1 MIVVNFNKPEFEYDV
16 HSLIKAF
23 FPKEDV
29 EMYYTCA
36 QTEVE
41 GKNVACTHR
50 DLGSIDLTEATDI
63 FLIDYTDSKNPNIF
77 PKEKYDTISI
87 RWEKYT
93 TTHMEEVALDKLQE
107 MNIENTILKDR
118 IQKNREGV
126 TVQELDR
133 KSSADESN
141 KDAQM
146 QKKQEAIS
154 NKNGVVVTIAKDCDK
169 AIVKIQEK
177 STIVSQVF
185 QTKCFV
191 DSTNRKETKNAL
203 KQQLY
208 DLLKKGSKK
217 ELPWGTLTGIR
228 PTKIPMKRMEEG
240 YSDEEIASYM
250 KETYFATDEKI
261 QLSIDIAKREKALL
275 SKIDYENGYSLY
287 IGIPFCPSTCLY
299 CSFTSYPLAVWSK
312 QVDAYLDALEKEIHF
327 TAVKF
332 QHKKL
337 NSIYI
342 GGGTPTTL
350 NPQQLDRLIR
360 KIKCSFDLQHC
371 VEFTVEAGRPDSI
384 TREKLAVLRK
394 HGIDRISINPQT
406 MKQETLDLIGR
417 RHTVEQIVESFKM
430 ARELGFDN
438 INMDL
443 ILGLPQESLE
453 DVKHT
458 MEQLSVLA
466 PDNITIHSL
475 AIKRAARLNIFKDHY
490 KDMQMINTQEHM
502 DLCATY
508 CKEMGL
514 FPYYLYRQK
523 GMAGNMENVGYAKHG
538 KAGVYNILIMEE
550 KQTIVALG
558 AGASTKKVYPDGVIE
573 RCENVKDVGHYIA
586 RIDEMIDR
594 KTKFFKGFDCGNRTS
609 KKYPIEA
616 E

>member
-1 MIVVNFNKPEFEYDV
+1 MIIVNFNKPEFEYDV

-36 QTEVE
+36 ESEVE

-50 DLGSIDLTEATDI
+50 ELGDIDLKEAEQV
-63 FLIDYTDSKNPNIF
+63 FFIDYSDSKNSVQF
-77 PKEKYDTISI
+77 PKDSYDNISI
-87 RWEKYT
+87 RWE
-93 TTHMEEVALDKLQE
+93 
-107 MNIENTILKDR
+107 I
-118 IQKNREGV
+118 
-126 TVQELDR
+126 
-133 KSSADESN
+133 KSSYT
-141 KDAQM
+141 
-146 QKKQEAIS
+146 
-154 NKNGVVVTIAKDCDK
+154 VVETF
-169 AIVKIQEK
+169 
-177 STIVSQVF
+177 STQF
-185 QTKCFV
+185 TV

-208 DLLKKGSKK
+208 DLLKKGSKR

-228 PTKIPMKRMEEG
+228 PTKIPMKLMEEG
-240 YSDEEIASYM
+240 YLEEEIASYM

-312 QVDAYLDALEKEIHF
+312 QVDAYLDALEKEIDF
-327 TAVKF
+327 TAVEF

-350 NPQQLDRLIR
+350 NPQQLDRLIH
-360 KIKCSFDLQHC
+360 KVKSSFDLQHC

-417 RHTVEQIVESFKM
+417 RHTVEQIVESFKI

-443 ILGLPQESLE
+443 ILGLPQENLE

-458 MEQLSVLA
+458 MEQLKALE

-475 AIKRAARLNIFKDHY
+475 AIKRAAKLNIFKDHY

-502 DLCATY
+502 DLCAKY
-508 CKEMGL
+508 CEEMGL
-514 FPYYLYRQK
+514 SPYYLYRQK
-523 GMAGNMENVGYAKHG
+523 GMAGNMENVGYAKTG

-550 KQTIVALG
+550 KQTIMALG
-558 AGASTKKVYPDGVIE
+558 AGATTKFVLPELNPDGSHRIE
-573 RCENVKDVGHYIA
+573 RVENVKDVKNYLE
-586 RIDEMIDR
+586 RVDEMIQR
-594 KTKFFKGFDCGNRTS
+594 KV
-609 KKYPIEA
+609 KKMEEIQWH
-616 E
+616 